1 MAATSGLRPTPG
13 APWRVDQIMK
23 SQRIASEGAV
33 DTLVVILDNGEEAF
47 STLQNY
53 ARQEEISA
61 ASLTAIGAF
70 ASATVGWFDF
80 ASKSYKEIEIGEQC
94 EVLSA
99 IGDVAVGDDG
109 KASLHIHVVLGL
121 SDGSTRGGHLLK
133 GAVHPTLEVVL
144 TETPARLRRRKRPDL
159 GIALIDAD
167 PQ

>member
-1 MAATSGLRPTPG
+1 
-13 APWRVDQIMK
+13 MK

-80 ASKSYKEIEIGEQC
+80 ARKSYKEIEIGEQC

-99 IGDVAVGDDG
+99 IGDVAVAAEARAGPGPDCMAAG
-109 KASLHIHVVLGL
+109 GEHA
-121 SDGSTRGGHLLK
+121 GSWPTMPEFLK
-133 GAVHPTLEVVL
+133 VHPE
-144 TETPARLRRRKRPDL
+144 ARF
-159 GIALIDAD
+159 
-167 PQ
+167 

>member
-1 MAATSGLRPTPG
+1 MR
-13 APWRVDQIMK
+13 
-23 SQRIASEGAV
+23 SQRITYEGRAE
-33 DTLVVILDNGEEAF
+33 TLVVVLDDGEEAF
-47 STLQNY
+47 SGLQEF
-53 ARQEEISA
+53 ARKENVSA

-70 ASATVGWFDF
+70 SRATVGWFDF
-80 ASKSYKEIEIGEQC
+80 ASKSYKEIAVDEQC

-109 KASLHIHVVLGL
+109 KASLHVHVVLGL

-133 GAVHPTLEVVL
+133 GTVHPTLEVVL

-167 PQ
+167 PQQQSSGQ